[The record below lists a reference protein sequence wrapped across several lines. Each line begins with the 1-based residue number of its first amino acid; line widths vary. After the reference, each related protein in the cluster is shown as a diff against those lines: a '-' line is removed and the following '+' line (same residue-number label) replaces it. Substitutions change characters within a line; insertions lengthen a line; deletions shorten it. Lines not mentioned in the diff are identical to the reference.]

1 MEEREKLVR
10 ELKEARAETLDRG
23 PDHGRVWKT
32 KWIGYKIA
40 LKRLHRFDE
49 AEKEKA
55 QERDNKA

>member
-32 KWIGYKIA
+32 KWIGYKVA
-40 LKRLHRFDE
+40 LQRLVRFDE
-49 AEKEKA
+49 IQKEKA
-55 QERDNKA
+55 KKRDN